1 MMGYDVLLRST
12 PTTPLPP
19 PPTQEGPLTLGQRAA
34 EAVARTVGSW
44 RFIISQSIF
53 LALWV
58 VANCVAFGAHWDPY
72 PFILMNLLLSLQ
84 AAYTA
89 PMILM
94 SQNRQ
99 AEHDRLVL
107 YGDYA
112 LDASTNQRIREMD
125 LRLEVIERH
134 LADLVQARCSKESTA
149 VEVTLD
155 E

>member
-1 MMGYDVLLRST
+1 MMGYDVLLRSR
-12 PTTPLPP
+12 PNTPLPP

-44 RFIISQSIF
+44 RFIIGQSLFI
-53 LALWV
+53 ALWV
-58 VANCVAFGAHWDPY
+58 TVNCIGLTPHWDPY

-112 LDASTNQRIREMD
+112 LDASTNQRTREMG
-125 LRLEVIERH
+125 LRLEVIEQH
-134 LADLVQARCSKESTA
+134 LADLVQARNQQEYPD
-149 VEVTLD
+149 VEVTL
-155 E
+155 EE